1 MKKLTKVILMVAIF
15 MIALPFYLQ
24 AAQFD
29 APYYDLQEK
38 NKDKWAA
45 EDKQINAKL
54 AALEKK
60 FGKKPNIIYILAD
73 DVGWGEMGWQGGG
86 KHRGTPTPQL
96 DKMALEECVSGA
108 PTRNRLAHRLELPLT
123 RAAIQCAPG
132 CCLYSGQGRPTGFP
146 ERR

>member
-1 MKKLTKVILMVAIF
+1 MGLVSSSF
-15 MIALPFYLQ
+15 

-45 EDKQINAKL
+45 EDKQINTKL

-86 KHRGTPTPQL
+86 KHRGTPTPEL
-96 DKMALEECVSGA
+96 DKIALEGMRFWSA
-108 PTRNRLAHRLELPLT
+108 HTRNHLARRPELPLT
-123 RAAIQCAPG
+123 QAAIRYAPD
-132 CCLYSGQGRPTGFP
+132 CCLYFGQDRPTGFRA
-146 ERR
+146 RR

>member
-1 MKKLTKVILMVAIF
+1 MEKLLRFLAFIVGFMLIF
-15 MIALPFYLQ
+15 PMASF
-24 AAQFD
+24 AVQFD

-45 EDKQINAKL
+45 EDQQINAKL

-96 DKMALEECVSGA
+96 DQMALAYRREEA
-108 PTRNRLAHRLELPLT
+108 TFTFLTTYQRNSRMQHGT
-123 RAAIQCAPG
+123 
-132 CCLYSGQGRPTGFP
+132 
-146 ERR
+146 